1 MRIDKAAAARFVANG
16 IGYTGSMPISEGGS
30 RGNRGGSDGVSVAG
44 KSAWGRAMQMSA
56 ERRVEPPVWPRKACL
71 PAPGDFGNEEW
82 DEGGEENKWR
92 TCSDCGLQGDA
103 LEEDSDNPGIY
114 YCVGCW
120 LKWENG
126 EEVSDRGAEVSDRG
140 AGEGSGAID
149 PNMSEASLVD
159 IFAHL
164 GAATVQEVLAQF
176 EGFADKLERTFN
188 VLLDMGDAK
197 AKCYDDEWD
206 EEEQDCVEGI
216 GEVSEADG
224 QRWVHVVEEGAE
236 DAGLNVDRHPR
247 VCGECG
253 KHCAALEDRLA
264 DGRVDVVDGVF
275 YCSVCWSVFE
285 GGGGGGGSVLTSSAA
300 PKTGATARGRGVEDE
315 PSCETPAKD
324 MFAPPA
330 SEAGCDQQ
338 DCRSDDCE
346 IVPARVG
353 AITIAETPSTS
364 MLATRAPRA
373 STRAQL
379 RTHAATT
386 VATADPGNSSA
397 LTALDSAGVAGEDW
411 RIAAAT
417 VAADT
422 EDSVVQSSAECAD
435 CRHRGLG
442 RVDANDGNFYC
453 NACWAA
459 FLDDSGVDDAAPS
472 SLITG
477 QKIQQAAPLQQENHS
492 ASKATAMRRPSAAA
506 HEAELLRWARAR
518 VCDLLPRDTETHIDA
533 DVVVSAL
540 LAAESLD
547 ELQEDTAMYLSSRA
561 PAVTEFAAELWRRHG
576 NHHLP
581 REPSTERFSSV
592 GASSAAAF
600 FNAPGDAST
609 RGNPQATRLVPHQ
622 AAAQAT
628 QTVEAYVHERFERL
642 GVTDE
647 DIERYV
653 VEILKMKDDAL
664 SPIDDALEQIHDL
677 LRGLQVPENQV
688 QEFVRDAPLAA
699 AVL

>member
-149 PNMSEASLVD
+149 PNMSEGSLVD

-224 QRWVHVVEEGAE
+224 QRWVHVVEEVAE
-236 DAGLNVDRHPR
+236 DAGLR
-247 VCGECG
+247 
-253 KHCAALEDRLA
+253 
-264 DGRVDVVDGVF
+264 
-275 YCSVCWSVFE
+275 E

-300 PKTGATARGRGVEDE
+300 PKTGTTARGRGVEDE

-330 SEAGCDQQ
+330 SKAGCQQQ
-338 DCRSDDCE
+338 DSRSDDCE

-364 MLATRAPRA
+364 TLATQAPRA

-547 ELQEDTAMYLSSRA
+547 ELKEDTAMYLSSRA

-677 LRGLQVPENQV
+677 LRGLQVPEGQV

>member
-149 PNMSEASLVD
+149 PNMSEGSLVD

-224 QRWVHVVEEGAE
+224 QRWVHVVEEVAE
-236 DAGLNVDRHPR
+236 DAGLR
-247 VCGECG
+247 
-253 KHCAALEDRLA
+253 
-264 DGRVDVVDGVF
+264 
-275 YCSVCWSVFE
+275 E

-300 PKTGATARGRGVEDE
+300 PKTGTTARGRGVEDE

-330 SEAGCDQQ
+330 SKAGCQQQ
-338 DCRSDDCE
+338 DSRSDDCE

-364 MLATRAPRA
+364 TLATRAPRA

-386 VATADPGNSSA
+386 VATSDPGNSSA

-477 QKIQQAAPLQQENHS
+477 QKVQQAAPLQQENHS
-492 ASKATAMRRPSAAA
+492 ASKATAMGRPSAAA

-547 ELQEDTAMYLSSRA
+547 ELQEDCAMYLSSRA

>member
-30 RGNRGGSDGVSVAG
+30 RGNRGGSDGVAVAG
-44 KSAWGRAMQMSA
+44 KSAWGRAMQISA
-56 ERRVEPPVWPRKACL
+56 ERRVEPPVWPRKACV
-71 PAPGDFGNEEW
+71 PAPGDCGNEEW

-92 TCSDCGLQGDA
+92 TCSDCGLRGDA
-103 LEEDSDNPGIY
+103 LEEDCDNPGIY

-120 LKWENG
+120 LRWKNG
-126 EEVSDRGAEVSDRG
+126 DEVSDRGAEVSDRG

-149 PNMSEASLVD
+149 PNMSEGSLVD

-176 EGFADKLERTFN
+176 EGCADKLERTFN

-224 QRWVHVVEEGAE
+224 ERWVHVVEEGAE
-236 DAGLNVDRHPR
+236 DVGLNVDRHLR

-253 KHCAALEDRLA
+253 KHCAALEDGLA

-300 PKTGATARGRGVEDE
+300 PKTSATARGRGVEDE
-315 PSCETPAKD
+315 PSCDTPAND
-324 MFAPPA
+324 MFAQPA
-330 SEAGCDQQ
+330 SKARCHQQ
-338 DCRSDDCE
+338 DSMSNDCKT
-346 IVPARVG
+346 VSARVG
-353 AITIAETPSTS
+353 AITIAETPSTT
-364 MLATRAPRA
+364 MLATPAPRA
-373 STRAQL
+373 STWA
-379 RTHAATT
+379 
-386 VATADPGNSSA
+386 ADPGNSSA
-397 LTALDSAGVAGEDW
+397 LAPLDSAGAAGEDW
-411 RIAAAT
+411 IIAAAT

-422 EDSVVQSSAECAD
+422 KDSVVQSSAECAD
-435 CRHRGLG
+435 CGHRRHG

-459 FLDDSGVDDAAPS
+459 FLDDSCVDAAAPS
-472 SLITG
+472 SPITG
-477 QKIQQAAPLQQENHS
+477 QKVEQVAPLQHENHS
-492 ASKATAMRRPSAAA
+492 ASTATAPGRASSAA
-506 HEAELLRWARAR
+506 HEAELHRWARAR

-547 ELQEDTAMYLSSRA
+547 ELQEDTAMFLSSRA

-576 NHHLP
+576 NHHRP
-581 REPSTERFSSV
+581 CEPSTERFSSV

-600 FNAPGDAST
+600 PNAPGDAST
-609 RGNPQATRLVPHQ
+609 RGNREATRLVPHQ

-628 QTVEAYVHERFERL
+628 QTVEAYVHERFQRL

-677 LRGLQVPENQV
+677 LRGLQVPEDQV

>member
-149 PNMSEASLVD
+149 PNMSEGSLVD

-364 MLATRAPRA
+364 TLATRAPRA

-386 VATADPGNSSA
+386 VATSDPGNSSA

-477 QKIQQAAPLQQENHS
+477 QKVQQAAPLQQENHS

>member
-149 PNMSEASLVD
+149 PNMSEGSLVD

-224 QRWVHVVEEGAE
+224 QRWVHVVEEVAE
-236 DAGLNVDRHPR
+236 DAGLR
-247 VCGECG
+247 
-253 KHCAALEDRLA
+253 
-264 DGRVDVVDGVF
+264 
-275 YCSVCWSVFE
+275 E

-300 PKTGATARGRGVEDE
+300 PKTGTTARGRGVEDE

-330 SEAGCDQQ
+330 SKAGCQQQ
-338 DCRSDDCE
+338 DSRSDDCE

-459 FLDDSGVDDAAPS
+459 FLDDSGVDEAAPS

-477 QKIQQAAPLQQENHS
+477 QKVQQAAPLQQENHS

-547 ELQEDTAMYLSSRA
+547 ELKEDTAMYLSSRA

-677 LRGLQVPENQV
+677 LRGLQVPEGQV

>member
-149 PNMSEASLVD
+149 PNMSEGSLVD

-224 QRWVHVVEEGAE
+224 QRWVHVVEEVAE
-236 DAGLNVDRHPR
+236 DAGLR
-247 VCGECG
+247 
-253 KHCAALEDRLA
+253 
-264 DGRVDVVDGVF
+264 
-275 YCSVCWSVFE
+275 E

-300 PKTGATARGRGVEDE
+300 PKTGTTARGRGVEDE

-386 VATADPGNSSA
+386 VATSDPGNSSA

-477 QKIQQAAPLQQENHS
+477 QKVQQAAPLQQENHS

-547 ELQEDTAMYLSSRA
+547 ELKEDTAMYLSSRA

>member
-149 PNMSEASLVD
+149 PNMSEGSLVD

-224 QRWVHVVEEGAE
+224 QRWVHVVEEVAE
-236 DAGLNVDRHPR
+236 DAGLR
-247 VCGECG
+247 
-253 KHCAALEDRLA
+253 
-264 DGRVDVVDGVF
+264 
-275 YCSVCWSVFE
+275 E

-300 PKTGATARGRGVEDE
+300 PKTGTTARGRGVEDE

-364 MLATRAPRA
+364 TLATRAPRA

-386 VATADPGNSSA
+386 VATSDPGNSSA

-477 QKIQQAAPLQQENHS
+477 QKVQQAAPLQQENHS

-547 ELQEDTAMYLSSRA
+547 ELKEDTAMYLSSRA

>member
-1 MRIDKAAAARFVANG
+1 
-16 IGYTGSMPISEGGS
+16 
-30 RGNRGGSDGVSVAG
+30 
-44 KSAWGRAMQMSA
+44 
-56 ERRVEPPVWPRKACL
+56 
-71 PAPGDFGNEEW
+71 
-82 DEGGEENKWR
+82 
-92 TCSDCGLQGDA
+92 
-103 LEEDSDNPGIY
+103 
-114 YCVGCW
+114 
-120 LKWENG
+120 
-126 EEVSDRGAEVSDRG
+126 
-140 AGEGSGAID
+140 
-149 PNMSEASLVD
+149 
-159 IFAHL
+159 
-164 GAATVQEVLAQF
+164 
-176 EGFADKLERTFN
+176 
-188 VLLDMGDAK
+188 
-197 AKCYDDEWD
+197 
-206 EEEQDCVEGI
+206 
-216 GEVSEADG
+216 
-224 QRWVHVVEEGAE
+224 
-236 DAGLNVDRHPR
+236 
-247 VCGECG
+247 
-253 KHCAALEDRLA
+253 
-264 DGRVDVVDGVF
+264 
-275 YCSVCWSVFE
+275 
-285 GGGGGGGSVLTSSAA
+285 
-300 PKTGATARGRGVEDE
+300 
-315 PSCETPAKD
+315 
-324 MFAPPA
+324 
-330 SEAGCDQQ
+330 
-338 DCRSDDCE
+338 
-346 IVPARVG
+346 
-353 AITIAETPSTS
+353 
-364 MLATRAPRA
+364 
-373 STRAQL
+373 
-379 RTHAATT
+379 

-547 ELQEDTAMYLSSRA
+547 ELKEDTAMYLSSRA

>member
-149 PNMSEASLVD
+149 PNMSEGSLVD

-224 QRWVHVVEEGAE
+224 QRWVHVVEEVAE
-236 DAGLNVDRHPR
+236 DAGLR
-247 VCGECG
+247 
-253 KHCAALEDRLA
+253 
-264 DGRVDVVDGVF
+264 
-275 YCSVCWSVFE
+275 E

-330 SEAGCDQQ
+330 SKAGCQQQ
-338 DCRSDDCE
+338 DSRSDDCE

-364 MLATRAPRA
+364 TLATRAPRA

-547 ELQEDTAMYLSSRA
+547 ELKEDTAMYLSSRA

-677 LRGLQVPENQV
+677 LRGLQVPEGQV